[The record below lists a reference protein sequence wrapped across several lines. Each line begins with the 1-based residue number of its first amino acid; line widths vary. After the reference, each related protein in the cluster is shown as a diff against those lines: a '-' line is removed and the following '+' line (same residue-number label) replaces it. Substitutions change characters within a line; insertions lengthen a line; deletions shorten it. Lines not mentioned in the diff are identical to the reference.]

1 MELRECREDAAR
13 GVKCLIIAIIQ
24 KLIIFSIKQSISV
37 WRVKWE
43 VDDLESWTPP
53 KVCTE
58 FCPHG
63 TCGFDKDGSVLI
75 IIPFSGID
83 IWGLLHSASKHDII
97 KYTIMTLESEL
108 KPKNVN

>member
-1 MELRECREDAAR
+1 M
-13 GVKCLIIAIIQ
+13 
-24 KLIIFSIKQSISV
+24 
-37 WRVKWE
+37 KWE
-43 VDDLESWTPP
+43 VDNLESWTPP

-97 KYTIMTLESEL
+97 KYTIMTLESEF
-108 KPKNVN
+108 KPKNVNRN